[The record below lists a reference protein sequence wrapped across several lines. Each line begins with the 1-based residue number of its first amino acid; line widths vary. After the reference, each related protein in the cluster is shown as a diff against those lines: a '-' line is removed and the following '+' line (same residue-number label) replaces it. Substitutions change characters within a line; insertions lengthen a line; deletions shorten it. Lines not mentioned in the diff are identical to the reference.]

1 MTDPSSSREHGR
13 DAGPGI
19 RVPPGGTTRPAD
31 AASDGAGPRVGRLY
45 ANELLKLVARKRS
58 HIGFGAFLALEIAFL
73 ALLHL
78 PRVRASIERLL
89 SRNGLPVEQ
98 YFSGTTVAVMIV
110 ALTVLFLGALF
121 IALVAGDIVAKEA
134 EDGTLRMLLCRP
146 VSRLQLLVAKASACA
161 TYSAALI
168 LFIGASALAMGL
180 AYRGWGSLFV
190 FSPAEGV
197 FAFHPPWPGLAR
209 YALAIAA
216 LALTTQ
222 TFTAVAF
229 MFSCFNMKPA
239 AATILTL
246 AGCFIDLLLRMTP
259 YFESIREWFLTHHM
273 AVWIHLFEPHVP
285 WARLAEALVFL
296 AAWDITFV
304 AIGIA
309 HFLQRDIRS

>member
-1 MTDPSSSREHGR
+1 MLR
-13 DAGPGI
+13 
-19 RVPPGGTTRPAD
+19 
-31 AASDGAGPRVGRLY
+31 RLY

-58 HIGFGAFLALEIAFL
+58 HIGFGAFVALEVAFL

-78 PRVRASIERLL
+78 PRVRAAIEKLL
-89 SRNGLPVEQ
+89 TRNGLPVEQ
-98 YFSGTTVAVMIV
+98 HFSGTTVAVMIV
-110 ALTVLFLGALF
+110 ALTILFLGALF

-146 VSRLQLLVAKASACA
+146 VARPELLAAKALACA
-161 TYSAALI
+161 TYSCALI
-168 LFIGASALAMGL
+168 LFIGASALAMGM

-197 FAFHPPWPGLAR
+197 FAFHAPWPGLGR
-209 YALAIAA
+209 YALAMLT

-222 TFTAVAF
+222 TFTAVGF

-246 AGCFIDLLLRMTP
+246 SACFIDLLLRMTP

-273 AVWIHLFEPHVP
+273 AVWIHVFEPHVP
-285 WARLAEALVFL
+285 WARIAEATVFL
-296 AAWDITFV
+296 LAWDLTFV
-304 AIGIA
+304 AVGIA
-309 HFLQRDIRS
+309 HFMRRDIRG

>member
-1 MTDPSSSREHGR
+1 MLR
-13 DAGPGI
+13 
-19 RVPPGGTTRPAD
+19 
-31 AASDGAGPRVGRLY
+31 RLY

-78 PRVRASIERLL
+78 PRVRAGIEKLL
-89 SRNGLPVEQ
+89 SRNGLSVEQ

-110 ALTVLFLGALF
+110 ALTIVFLGALF

-146 VSRLQLLVAKASACA
+146 MSRLELLAAKVMACA
-161 TYSAALI
+161 TYSCALI
-168 LFIGASALAMGL
+168 LFIGVSALAMGL

-197 FAFHPPWPGLAR
+197 FAFHPPWPGLWR
-209 YALAIAA
+209 YALAVAA
-216 LALTTQ
+216 LAFTAQ
-222 TFTAVAF
+222 TFTAVGF
-229 MFSCFNMKPA
+229 MLSCFNMKPA

-246 AGCFIDLLLRMTP
+246 SACFIDTLLRMTP
-259 YFESIREWFLTHHM
+259 YFESIQEWFLSYHIV
-273 AVWIHLFEPHVP
+273 VWIHMFEPHVP
-285 WARLAEALVFL
+285 WARFAEAIVFL
-296 AAWDITFV
+296 VAWDITFV

-309 HFLQRDIRS
+309 HFLRRDIRS